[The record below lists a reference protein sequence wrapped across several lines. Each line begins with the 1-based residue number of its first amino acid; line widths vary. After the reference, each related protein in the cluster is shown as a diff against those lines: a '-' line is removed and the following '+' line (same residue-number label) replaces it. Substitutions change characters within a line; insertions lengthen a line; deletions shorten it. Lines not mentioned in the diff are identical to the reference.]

1 MKFTVTAGA
10 FANALA
16 LATLFGDDRRVKR
29 NQALEAV
36 HLTPDGASVKISA
49 NVLDHALE
57 LTVSAAVEEGGTLA
71 LSGARLAAL
80 AGGFPSKA
88 GVTIQADGP
97 TARVACDRSH
107 FRLPA
112 MAVENLPARPTLA
125 EENGCVEL
133 AREEVIALF
142 ARPLFAASAEQTRYY
157 LCGVQLH
164 DADDGLVAVATDG
177 HRLVRVTIPGAAG
190 LSADHRVIVP
200 TIAVKLI
207 TRLLTDNNKSI
218 EIVRLA
224 RSKTLFAVEGPGF
237 RFVTKLI
244 DGTYPDYR
252 RLIPKPSGS
261 FAIVDRR
268 ELARALGRIAAVV
281 DPQSEAM
288 RLVGLRWSDGESA
301 LHLCI
306 PGWPDL
312 ADDVLDAEVAST
324 GKVAVQILHLAE
336 IVAEIE
342 GERIH
347 IDTNGN
353 GGPMLVT
360 DPDDPN
366 FLMLQ
371 MPCAWPFE
379 NATAA

>member
-16 LATLFGDDRRVKR
+16 LATLLGDDRRVKK
-29 NQALEAV
+29 NQTLEAV
-36 HLTPDGASVKISA
+36 HLTTDGASVKISA
-49 NVLDHALE
+49 NVLDHAVE
-57 LTVSAAVEEGGTLA
+57 LTVSAVVEEGGALA
-71 LSGARLAAL
+71 LSGTRLARLA
-80 AGGFPSKA
+80 GRFPSNA
-88 GVTIQADGP
+88 EITIQADGP

-112 MAVENLPARPTLA
+112 VTVENLPARPTLA

-133 AREEVIALF
+133 AREEAIALF

-164 DADDGLVAVATDG
+164 DVDDGLVAVATDG
-177 HRLVRVTIPGAAG
+177 HRLARVTIPGATG

-207 TRLLTDNNKSI
+207 TRLLTYNKCK
-218 EIVRLA
+218 IVRLA
-224 RSKTLFAVEGPGF
+224 RSKTLFAVEGTGF
-237 RFVTKLI
+237 RFVSKLI

-268 ELARALGRIAAVV
+268 ELARALDRIAAVV

-347 IDTNGN
+347 IDANGN
-353 GGPMLVT
+353 GGPVLVT
-360 DPDDPN
+360 DPDDPDV
-366 FLMLQ
+366 LMLQ

>member
-1 MKFTVTAGA
+1 
-10 FANALA
+10 
-16 LATLFGDDRRVKR
+16 
-29 NQALEAV
+29 
-36 HLTPDGASVKISA
+36 
-49 NVLDHALE
+49 
-57 LTVSAAVEEGGTLA
+57 VSAVVEEGGTLA

-88 GVTIQADGP
+88 EITIQADGP

-133 AREEVIALF
+133 AREKAIALF

-177 HRLVRVTIPGAAG
+177 YRLARVTIPGAAG
-190 LSADHRVIVP
+190 LSADHRLIVP

-207 TRLLTDNNKSI
+207 TKLLTDNKSI

-224 RSKTLFAVEGPGF
+224 RSKTLFAVEGTGF
-237 RFVTKLI
+237 RFVSKLI

-312 ADDVLDAEVAST
+312 ADDVLDAEAAST

-347 IDTNGN
+347 IDANGN
-353 GGPMLVT
+353 GGPVLVT
-360 DPDDPN
+360 DPDDPDV
-366 FLMLQ
+366 LMLQ
-371 MPCAWPFE
+371 MPCAWRFE
-379 NATAA
+379 NATGA

>member
-16 LATLFGDDRRVKR
+16 LATLLGDDRRVKK

-36 HLTPDGASVKISA
+36 HLTLDGASVKISA
-49 NVLDHALE
+49 NVLDHAVE
-57 LTVSAAVEEGGTLA
+57 LTVSAVVEEGGTLA

-88 GVTIQADGP
+88 EITIQADGP

-125 EENGCVEL
+125 EENGRVEL
-133 AREEVIALF
+133 AREEAIALF

-164 DADDGLVAVATDG
+164 DVDDGLVAVATDG
-177 HRLVRVTIPGAAG
+177 HRLACVTIPGAAG

-207 TRLLTDNNKSI
+207 TRLLTDNKTI

-224 RSKTLFAVEGPGF
+224 RSKTLFAVEGTGF
-237 RFVTKLI
+237 RFVSKLI

-252 RLIPKPSGS
+252 RLIPRPSGS

-268 ELARALGRIAAVV
+268 ELVRALDRIAAVV

-353 GGPMLVT
+353 GGPVLVT
-360 DPDDPN
+360 DPDDPDV
-366 FLMLQ
+366 LMLQ

>member
-1 MKFTVTAGA
+1 MKFIVTAGA

-16 LATLFGDDRRVKR
+16 LATLFGDDRRVKK

-36 HLTPDGASVKISA
+36 HLTTDGPSVKISA
-49 NVLDHALE
+49 NVLNHAVE
-57 LTVSAAVEEGGTLA
+57 LTVSAVVEEGGALA
-71 LSGARLAAL
+71 LSGARLARL
-80 AGGFPSKA
+80 AGRFPSNA
-88 GVTIQADGP
+88 EITIQADGP
-97 TARVACDRSH
+97 TALVACDRSR

-112 MAVENLPARPTLA
+112 VPIENLPARPTLA
-125 EENGCVEL
+125 EEIGCVEL
-133 AREEVIALF
+133 AREEAIALF

-164 DADDGLVAVATDG
+164 DVDDGLVAVATDG
-177 HRLVRVTIPGAAG
+177 HRLARVTIPGATG

-207 TRLLTDNNKSI
+207 TRLLTDNRSI
-218 EIVRLA
+218 DIVRLA
-224 RSKTLFAVEGPGF
+224 RSKALFAVEGPGF
-237 RFVTKLI
+237 RFVSKLI
-244 DGTYPDYR
+244 DGTYPDYQR
-252 RLIPKPSGS
+252 SIPMPSGS
-261 FAIVDRR
+261 FATVDRR
-268 ELARALGRIAAVV
+268 ELARAIDRIAAVV

-353 GGPMLVT
+353 GGPVLIT
-360 DPDDPN
+360 DPDDPDV
-366 FLMLQ
+366 LLLQ

>member
-1 MKFTVTAGA
+1 M
-10 FANALA
+10 
-16 LATLFGDDRRVKR
+16 
-29 NQALEAV
+29 
-36 HLTPDGASVKISA
+36 
-49 NVLDHALE
+49 
-57 LTVSAAVEEGGTLA
+57 
-71 LSGARLAAL
+71 
-80 AGGFPSKA
+80 
-88 GVTIQADGP
+88 
-97 TARVACDRSH
+97 
-107 FRLPA
+107 
-112 MAVENLPARPTLA
+112 
-125 EENGCVEL
+125 
-133 AREEVIALF
+133 
-142 ARPLFAASAEQTRYY
+142 
-157 LCGVQLH
+157 
-164 DADDGLVAVATDG
+164 
-177 HRLVRVTIPGAAG
+177 
-190 LSADHRVIVP
+190 P

-207 TRLLTDNNKSI
+207 TRLLTDNKSI

-237 RFVTKLI
+237 RFVSKLI

-268 ELARALGRIAAVV
+268 ELARALDRIAAVV

-353 GGPMLVT
+353 GGPVLVT
-360 DPDDPN
+360 DPDDPDV
-366 FLMLQ
+366 LMLQ